1 MSTENTTT
9 LPRKR
14 GKKAKNDMIFLA
26 ALLLVVL
33 MIGIG
38 ILLFRTEG
46 DTVTVTVDGVL
57 MAEYP
62 LHEDRT
68 VQIKTEHGVNL
79 LVIRDGTAMV
89 TSASC
94 PDGICASHRPIQYD
108 RQSIICLPN
117 QVVIEIRAKGAN
129 APDFV
134 V

>member
-94 PDGICASHRPIQYD
+94 PDGICVDHKPISWGG
-108 RQSIICLPN
+108 QSIICLPN
-117 QVVIEIRAKGAN
+117 KVVISIRTSNPAQ
-129 APDFV
+129 PDIIS
-134 V
+134 